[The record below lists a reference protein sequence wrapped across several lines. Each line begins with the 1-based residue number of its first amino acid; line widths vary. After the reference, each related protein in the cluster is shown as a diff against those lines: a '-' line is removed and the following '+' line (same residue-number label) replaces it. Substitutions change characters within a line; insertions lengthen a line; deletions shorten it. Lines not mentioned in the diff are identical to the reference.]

1 MFVIDPV
8 ALVFGF
14 VPRVGCSAVWPPFFR
29 EEVLHRDTPTLVPEE
44 LGSQVGLSSVEE
56 ASAAEGWPGPLRAG
70 RTGRGPGSWATLGGR
85 RRHELS
91 VKEVTCVAVMWA

>member
-14 VPRVGCSAVWPPFFR
+14 VPRLGCSEVWPPFFR

-44 LGSQVGLSSVEE
+44 EVGSQVGPSSVEE
-56 ASAAEGWPGPLRAG
+56 ASAAKG
-70 RTGRGPGSWATLGGR
+70 
-85 RRHELS
+85 
-91 VKEVTCVAVMWA
+91 

>member
-56 ASAAEGWPGPLRAG
+56 ASAAEG
-70 RTGRGPGSWATLGGR
+70 
-85 RRHELS
+85 
-91 VKEVTCVAVMWA
+91 